1 MAIQGEGRSIIFIQ
15 NKLCFLSKSS
25 KILKGIIYLIEL
37 NGMDDK
43 DKVIVKKSKN
53 VWMGFWHRQTFI
65 IC

>member
-1 MAIQGEGRSIIFIQ
+1 MGMAIQGEGRSIIFIQ

-43 DKVIVKKSKN
+43 DKVIVKKRKN
-53 VWMGFWHRQTFI
+53 V
-65 IC
+65 